1 MWVNAGATTT
11 EEQIF
16 GANCNAKARHH
27 TAANAAAAP
36 TVGMIDGLPFAPSGN

>member
-1 MWVNAGATTT
+1 MWVKTGATTEGDDFSAT
-11 EEQIF
+11 
-16 GANCNAKARHH
+16 CNAKERHH